1 MFKNQCCTRF
11 QAGKSN
17 TKMGL
22 GSSPLAELVRNHF
35 KCISRLNVPEAA
47 AAAMQR
53 LWLHSFNHL
62 QSSGFRLTMHSP
74 GNGWGNRGNFISWN
88 GKWCKLLKGGEGRR
102 HQTALLAGERPRPAQ
117 VGKQVGY
124 NGWIQFV
131 PQFVPAHTPVS
142 PAQRIKQLGEL
153 TSRAENANQKPTR
166 YLWSDRD
173 LLLLFAEWICI

>member
-1 MFKNQCCTRF
+1 MLISPQMLLNWIFQDSVICLVRSICWFLMFSKKMFKNQCCTRF

-88 GKWCKLLKGGEGRR
+88 GKWCKLLKGGEARR
-102 HQTALLAGERPRPAQ
+102 HQTALLAGERPQPAQ

-124 NGWIQFV
+124 NSWIQFV

-142 PAQRIKQLGEL
+142 PPRG
-153 TSRAENANQKPTR
+153 
-166 YLWSDRD
+166 
-173 LLLLFAEWICI
+173 